1 MNDYKQ
7 TLLMPET
14 TFSMRANLREKE
26 SFYQNKWLKET
37 LYQNIMKKNIH
48 NSKFILH
55 DGPPYANGP
64 LHVGHALNKIIKD
77 IIIRQK
83 NMLGHYT
90 PYIPGWDTHGLPIEN
105 KIIKRNNNDK
115 EDYNILKIRKEA
127 AKYALTQVEIQKKQF
142 ESLSLLTDFK
152 SYYLTLDKK
161 YEAKQLEIFKKMAL
175 DDLIFKTLKPVYWSP
190 SSQSALAEAEVIYQN
205 HVSPSVYVAFDIIT
219 GNDITG
225 NNSQIIIWTT
235 TPWTL
240 IANSGVSVDPKLD
253 YILVKVNQKTYI
265 VAKDCLKRVSE
276 ACKWNEYEIIK
287 TFKGKDILGIQYR
300 CPVIKENS
308 SIIVEGHHV
317 NIDNGS
323 GLVHNA
329 ALFGEDDFIIAKKN
343 NLKQIMHINDD
354 GTLNDTIAEY
364 EGKFYLDVNKEIGL
378 KLDKEGN
385 LLSLKFLK
393 HSYPHDWRTK
403 KPIMYR
409 ATPQWFVSI
418 SKIKSQILK
427 EIEKLDTK
435 QDWVIKRMK
444 LMIEGRDDWCIS
456 RQRAWGVP
464 IIIFYDKNKNPVINE
479 KIFDHV
485 IALIKENG
493 SDIWY
498 EKNADE
504 LLPKEYQNKGY
515 TKETDIMDVWFDSG
529 SSYHAVDIPHTKAPY
544 DLYIEGSDQY
554 RGWFNSSLISSVA
567 FNGKA
572 PYKQLVSHGFVL
584 DKKNE
589 KMSKSKGNVIDPLK
603 IIKQNG
609 AEILRL
615 WCANSE
621 YFNDISI
628 SEDIIK
634 QNVELYRKI
643 RGTLRYMLG
652 NLYDFDIDK
661 NIPSNMDEV
670 HLLIL
675 EKLNVLKFET
685 INNYSNYN
693 FIKIIKEINSF
704 IVFLSTFY
712 FDIARDTLYTAKANS
727 KSRRSFQYVIYL
739 ITESLLKILAPILPV
754 TIEEAYQ
761 AFNIKNKLSSVHLL
775 KFITADEPSY
785 LLSKKWKEF
794 FVLKKEINK
803 LIEEAKTSKL
813 IKKSNEI
820 KLFINNDSSFINS
833 LNLKTLLIIGDFEK
847 TNKDTY
853 VTTFNSIKCMRCWN
867 HFIEKDMINDI
878 CKTCNDVINES
889 V

>member
-1 MNDYKQ
+1 MKDYKN

-14 TFSMRANLREKE
+14 AFTMRANLREKE
-26 SFYQNKWLKET
+26 SFYQNKWLKDD
-37 LYQNIMKKNIH
+37 LYQEVINKNIK

-77 IIIRQK
+77 IIVRQK
-83 NMLGHYT
+83 SMLGYYS

-105 KIIKRNNNDK
+105 KIIKRHNNDK
-115 EDYNILKIRKEA
+115 DTYDILKIRKEA
-127 AKYALTQVEIQKKQF
+127 ATYALSQVEIQKKQF
-142 ESLSLLTDFK
+142 QSLSLFADFK
-152 SYYLTLDKK
+152 SYYLTLDKN

-175 DDLIFKTLKPVYWSP
+175 DNLIFKTLKPVYWSP

-205 HVSPSVYVAFDIIT
+205 HVSPSVYVAFDIIK
-219 GNDITG
+219 G
-225 NNSQIIIWTT
+225 NNIIENDNKIIIWTT

-240 IANSGVSVDPKLD
+240 VANSGVSIDPKLD
-253 YILVKVNQKTYI
+253 YILVKHDDKKYI
-265 VAKDCLKRVSE
+265 VAKDCLNRVAE
-276 ACKWNEYEIIK
+276 ACKWIDYEILK
-287 TFKGKDILGIQYR
+287 SFKGKEILGIQYR

-308 SIIVEGHHV
+308 SIVVVGHHV
-317 NIDNGS
+317 NTDNGS

-354 GTLNDTIAEY
+354 GTLNNIIPEY
-364 EGKFYLDVNKEIGL
+364 EGKFYLDVNKDIGL

-418 SKIKSQILK
+418 SKIKNQILK

-464 IIIFYDKNKNPVINE
+464 IIIFYDKDKNPIIDE
-479 KIFDHV
+479 KIFDYV
-485 IALIKENG
+485 ISLIKEHG
-493 SDIWY
+493 SNIWY
-498 EKNADE
+498 KKSANE
-504 LLPKEYQNKGY
+504 LLPEEHRNKGY
-515 TKETDIMDVWFDSG
+515 TKEKDIMDVWFDSG
-529 SSYHAVDIPHTKAPY
+529 SSYHAVDIPLAKAPY

-584 DKKNE
+584 DQKNE

-628 SEDIIK
+628 SENIIK

-652 NLYDFDIDK
+652 NLHDFDIEKD
-661 NIPSNMDEV
+661 IPTDIEEV

-693 FIKIIKEINSF
+693 FIKVIKEINSF

-761 AFNIKNKLSSVHLL
+761 AFNGKNKLSSVHLL

-785 LLSKKWKEF
+785 ILSKKWKEF
-794 FVLKKEINK
+794 FTLKKEVNK

-813 IKKSNEI
+813 VKKSNEI
-820 KLFINNDSSFINS
+820 RLFINNNSTFINS
-833 LNLKTLLIIGDFEK
+833 LDLKTLLIIGDIKK
-847 TNKDTY
+847 TNLKTY
-853 VTTFNSIKCMRCWN
+853 VETFNSIKCMRCWN
-867 HFIEKDMINDI
+867 HFNKEDIIDDI
-878 CKTCNDVINES
+878 CKNCNNIIN
-889 V
+889 